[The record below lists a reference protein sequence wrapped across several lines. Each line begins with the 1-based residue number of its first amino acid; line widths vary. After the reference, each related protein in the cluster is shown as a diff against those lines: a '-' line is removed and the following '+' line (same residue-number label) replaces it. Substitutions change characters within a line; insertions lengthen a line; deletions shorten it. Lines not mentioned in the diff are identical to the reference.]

1 MILESWDSNN
11 GRKIIRM
18 INIYYNR
25 KPTIIVE
32 KYEPEFIN
40 DLINELLDEGDL
52 ITNKKCIGNK
62 LVLTISNRMLE
73 KDYTMHLDDS
83 YIKTKS
89 GRLFKIIFNEHKEP
103 FIVKKLS
110 EFEMNIDVNV
120 YECYN
125 RDSWFFPLIKRWT
138 PVRNTNYNF
147 SIYWK

>member
-1 MILESWDSNN
+1 
-11 GRKIIRM
+11 M

-25 KPTIIVE
+25 QPTIIVE

-52 ITNKKCIGNK
+52 ITNKKCIKNK
-62 LVLTISNRMLE
+62 LILTISNRMLK
-73 KDYTMHLDDS
+73 KDYSMHLDDL
-83 YIKTKS
+83 YVKTKT

-103 FIVKKLS
+103 LIVKKLS
-110 EFEMNIDVNV
+110 EVELDTDVNV

-138 PVRNTNYNF
+138 PVRNTNYKF
-147 SIYWK
+147 IIDWK